1 MIFDQHDVSKVVFK
15 ELVAKIDEM
24 LLKNCNIAN
33 VTGNAFDDGKL
44 VGRWEG
50 IFHVRQMLRS
60 EYEKIKNATKEEKR
74 DD

>member
-1 MIFDQHDVSKVVFK
+1 MIFDQHDVSKIVFK

-24 LLKNCNIAN
+24 LNQNNNIKS
-33 VTGNAFDDGKL
+33 VTGKPFEDGKL
-44 VGRWEG
+44 VGKFEG
-50 IFHVRQMLRS
+50 VFQVRQMLRC